1 MSFSIASAISLFFV
15 LFFKSIFCQLSS
27 DQAINRIKVQGK
39 MLLLDKP
46 IVKQMEQMGN
56 QFRCEKNSN
65 CGASGIDEC
74 NGEKM
79 AYTLKLNNSRIIR
92 GRKFN
97 CSLTRLLDHYKLSD
111 KYAIKKNTE
120 KIIAYDLGTVSKNKE
135 WMKELNSV
143 CNFELRV
150 YNFSQMVNERI
161 RDLKSYAFKFFIW
174 ADVLLEY
181 DTVVWL
187 DTSAIFFQNDF
198 KRFFEPMQKGKIGTV
213 QSPSFALHSTNM
225 ATHPG
230 MYEFLPLY
238 INFEPTRRWELVGTY
253 PPVSEFDPPMF
264 EAGLVMLHKSEQTRQ
279 VMKW

>member
-1 MSFSIASAISLFFV
+1 MSFLIASAISLLFV

-46 IVKQMEQMGN
+46 ILKQMEQMDN
-56 QFRCEKNSN
+56 QFGCEKNSN

-120 KIIAYDLGTVSKNKE
+120 
-135 WMKELNSV
+135 MKELDSV

-150 YNFSQMVNERI
+150 FNFSQMVNERI
-161 RDLKSYAFKFFIW
+161 RDLKSYAFKFFMW